1 MPFRL
6 EGEAGVGVAGAGA
19 RGRVAR
25 HTVCTQDPFQEFSSR
40 RVPRPGVGSGS
51 YITQIRSQLIESRRL
66 RVPVSE
72 LPGLRV
78 GPRA

>member
-25 HTVCTQDPFQEFSSR
+25 RTVCTQDPFQEFSSR
-40 RVPRPGVGSGS
+40 
-51 YITQIRSQLIESRRL
+51 
-66 RVPVSE
+66 
-72 LPGLRV
+72 
-78 GPRA
+78 